1 MNKKNLI
8 DLAVFIS
15 SAILMIVI
23 LILNFYLPKHG
34 TVVYNCSIAEIS
46 PDIPLKVKEEC
57 RERNMKEIK

>member
-1 MNKKNLI
+1 MNKTNLI

-34 TVVYNCSIAEIS
+34 TVTYNCSIAEIS
-46 PDIPLKVKEEC
+46 PDIPLQVKEEC
-57 RERNMKEIK
+57 RKLNKKEIK